1 MYQPRLYRGG
11 VNHERFHFF
20 RVLHL
25 ESDLLIGVSPE
36 SYIQK
41 MHETA
46 LEELVRLRR
55 VLLEH
60 GRRNPSFLNSLDPL
74 SLSASGEVPE
84 EIITMLECGREA
96 GTGPMAAVAGLF
108 AERVG
113 RRITELY
120 QIEELVVENG
130 GDLYLR
136 NKSEL
141 ISAIH
146 AASSP
151 LSDKMAFVV
160 PPGEWGICTSSGTI
174 GHSFSKGKADALC
187 VISSSAPLADAWATE
202 LANRVQGPEDIEEV
216 LEEVEKISGIEGCA
230 VIAGERI
237 GVRGRLQVKL
247 LSSE

>member
-1 MYQPRLYRGG
+1 MNR
-11 VNHERFHFF
+11 ERFRFF
-20 RVLHL
+20 RVVHL
-25 ESDLLIGVSPE
+25 ESDLLIGVTPG
-36 SYIQK
+36 SYTREMQ
-41 MHETA
+41 ETA

-55 VLLEH
+55 ILLEH
-60 GRRNPSFLNSLDPL
+60 GRKDPSFLNSLEALTLYPGL
-74 SLSASGEVPE
+74 EVPE
-84 EIITMLECGREA
+84 EIITMIECGRET

-113 RRITELY
+113 RRIAKLY
-120 QIEELVVENG
+120 QTEELVVENG

-136 NKSEL
+136 NKSDL
-141 ISAIH
+141 VSAIH
-146 AASSP
+146 AGSSP

-160 PPGEWGICTSSGTI
+160 RPGEWGICTSSGTL

-187 VISSSAPLADAWATE
+187 VISSSAPLADAWATA

-216 LEEVEKISGIEGCA
+216 LEGVEEISGIAGCA

-237 GVRGRLQVKL
+237 GVRGKFQVKL